1 MHADGSLQHLRP
13 AAILRHPLSAGGR
26 FWGTAMVRRAA
37 SDTVQLK
44 VRMKER
50 LRSLLEAQAAEH
62 GDSMNTEIV
71 ARLERSL
78 WDDEKW
84 YENYGGKDIWALM
97 MLIAQAAVTI
107 LGPGGRGFANDL
119 ERSIQLRAAVAM
131 ILDEIAPE
139 GTPKIA
145 VRELRDMGEDA
156 AFAVLLGAT
165 AYNYMA
171 DPDSKETQQ
180 DGPKTALT
188 GVLRGEHQERREQV
202 RANRERY
209 ESERGKQRGDFV
221 RRAQR
226 LARRR

>member
-1 MHADGSLQHLRP
+1 MMAK
-13 AAILRHPLSAGGR
+13 
-26 FWGTAMVRRAA
+26 RAA

-50 LRSLLEAQAAEH
+50 LRSQLEAQAAAH

-97 MLIAQAAVTI
+97 MLIAQAAMTI
-107 LGPGGRGFANDL
+107 LGPDGRGFANDL

-139 GTPKIA
+139 GTPRIS
-145 VRELRDMGEDA
+145 VRDLRDMGEDA

-165 AYNYMA
+165 AYNYLT

-188 GVLRGEHQERREQV
+188 GVLRGEHQKRMEQV
-202 RANRERY
+202 RANREGY
-209 ESERGKQRGDFV
+209 ESESVKQRGDFV
-221 RRAQR
+221 RKAQR